1 MNVQI
6 ESPFLSMIDVWYIY
20 CGEVVLNFL
29 ECVKILFTMF
39 QILIDCYLCQW
50 AYLALTLPQSS
61 LVNFPKS
68 ETKKTRE
75 IQSSYRKGQA

>member
-1 MNVQI
+1 
-6 ESPFLSMIDVWYIY
+6 
-20 CGEVVLNFL
+20 
-29 ECVKILFTMF
+29 MF
-39 QILIDCYLCQW
+39 HILIDCYLCQW

-68 ETKKTRE
+68 EAKKTRE